1 MSMTAL
7 ATMLELQDILFKA
20 RQITLKIRS
29 NEFILLKNPSSHML
43 KNLNY
48 CFLDSILM

>member
-7 ATMLELQDILFKA
+7 ATTLELQDILFKA
-20 RQITLKIRS
+20 KQITLKIRP
-29 NEFILLKNPSSHML
+29 NELILLKNTSNHML

-48 CFLDSILM
+48 CFLDSTLM